1 MDATFPRWGI
11 GVKLTITGDF
21 KQSKQQKQAK
31 SKDVFALK
39 KHKTNEAFQVKKSS
53 YQHESSCGA
62 KQSVRNIQPLIPAI
76 TTSAR

>member
-1 MDATFPRWGI
+1 MKLSE
-11 GVKLTITGDF
+11 VKVD
-21 KQSKQQKQAK
+21 Q

-62 KQSVRNIQPLIPAI
+62 NNQCGIYNP
-76 TTSAR
+76 